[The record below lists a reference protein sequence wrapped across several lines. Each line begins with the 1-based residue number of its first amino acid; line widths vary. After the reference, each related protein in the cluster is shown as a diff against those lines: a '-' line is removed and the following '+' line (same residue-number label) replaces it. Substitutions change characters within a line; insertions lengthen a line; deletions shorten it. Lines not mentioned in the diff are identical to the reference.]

1 MHASPLLLLAC
12 CTVLALLALTPG
24 ASAAETKADAPAER
38 CFEMRTYTANPG
50 KLAALHTR
58 FREHTNALFVK
69 HGMDLVGYWTP
80 TDAETAADTLIYI
93 LAYPS
98 REAREASWKA
108 FSADP
113 AWITA
118 KAASEVDGPLVSKV
132 VSVFMKPTDYSPLR

>member
-1 MHASPLLLLAC
+1 MHTSTLLIVAC
-12 CTVLALLALTPG
+12 CTVLALLGLTPG
-24 ASAAETKADAPAER
+24 ASAAETKGDAPAER

-58 FREHTNALFVK
+58 FRDHTNALFVK
-69 HGMDLVGYWTP
+69 HGMALVGYWTP
-80 TDAETAADTLIYI
+80 TGDEAAPDTLIYI

-113 AWITA
+113 DWITA
-118 KAASEVDGPLVSKV
+118 KAASEVDGPLVGKV
-132 VSVFMKPTDYSPLR
+132 VAVFMKPTDYSPLR